1 MTVSLEFLSSA
12 QFWIIV
18 AAISEIIA
26 LSPLKSNSLVQLLL
40 QALYAIK
47 LGKH

>member
-26 LSPLKSNSLVQLLL
+26 LSPLKSNSLVQLVL

-47 LGKH
+47 PGKR

>member
-1 MTVSLEFLSSA
+1 
-12 QFWIIV
+12 V

-26 LSPLKSNSLVQLLL
+26 LSPLKSNSLVQLVL

-47 LGKH
+47 PGKR